1 MCFFIQKTRLLKSEK
16 SSVCMRI
23 TVRILQEK
31 FFGVGEQKVAQVR
44 TIISTMREHNEQCLA
59 LVGKDFALI
68 TVRRYESCTRY
79 LAKLIKLKYDKEDL
93 PITEANGELVR
104 AFEFYLK
111 TEKNPFT
118 GIKFP

>member
-1 MCFFIQKTRLLKSEK
+1 
-16 SSVCMRI
+16 MRI